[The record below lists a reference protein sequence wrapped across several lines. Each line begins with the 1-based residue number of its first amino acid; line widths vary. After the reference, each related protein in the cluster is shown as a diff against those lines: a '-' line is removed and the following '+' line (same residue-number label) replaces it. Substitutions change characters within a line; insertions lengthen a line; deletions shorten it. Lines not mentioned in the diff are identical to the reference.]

1 MRFDWV
7 SILRDALIV
16 LLLGT
21 VGIYV
26 ASVLGGATIPAV
38 TIGAM
43 AGLSSGFCL
52 VGCRAKVD
60 RVRHLGTVALVAWL
74 VGSGINLAMGR
85 TSIAWV
91 FSWGLLVC
99 ALALLLGGGLSF
111 AIARPQAGSGS
122 PRP

>member
-1 MRFDWV
+1 MRFDWIV
-7 SILRDALIV
+7 ILRDSFIV

-26 ASVLGGATIPAV
+26 AGLLSGVSVGGV
-38 TIGAM
+38 TIGVM

-52 VGCRAKVD
+52 VGCLTKLERLK
-60 RVRHLGTVALVAWL
+60 HLGMVALVAWV
-74 VGSGINLAMGR
+74 VGSGINLATGR

-111 AIARPQAGSGS
+111 AIARPRADAGV